1 MLQLCTFAAFRVNTM
16 RCRNVVFGSRR
27 WDCQPAPKRVVVCF
41 RLPCNALDTLGWR
54 RARAECSKAKQ
65 RRQFL
70 EDVRLPELRQY
81 RWDLTVQPKEPT
93 KQSKT
98 PETSTTLVGSIDSEW
113 MEKGHLQLR
122 ETPNIVW
129 PGGRMGR

>member
-1 MLQLCTFAAFRVNTM
+1 MGVLCWG
-16 RCRNVVFGSRR
+16 FGPTG
-27 WDCQPAPKRVVVCF
+27 PAPKRVVCF
-41 RLPCNALDTLGWR
+41 RLPCNALDTVGWR
-54 RARAECSKAKQ
+54 RARAECSEGRAKQ

-70 EDVRLPELRQY
+70 EDVRLPEFRQY

-98 PETSTTLVGSIDSEW
+98 PETSATLVGSIDSEW

-122 ETPNIVW
+122 ETPNSVW